1 MAATTAAWQQSI
13 DLTCGT
19 PRLLATGR
27 HSDFEIKCG
36 HHTFHAHKAIL
47 SASFDYFDRL
57 CDSGFK
63 EGQTSSVNL
72 EDAPSLVARLITF
85 AYTSTYHTA
94 SLNSESSRIEQFA
107 TIDDTFAERSDEEVQ
122 WVDRAVLHIQM
133 YALADKYGAA
143 SLKHQCRQRFLMAY
157 YEDDEYDSKTFPGHS
172 ELSPGRVT
180 SEQEMED
187 AVDRDNRI
195 RKRYGRVE
203 DCFDDGSWKACCF
216 PIELAYSTTPAHD
229 RGLRDIV
236 LDSLWAGLNNLD
248 HDKVIEVPGMRDLI
262 SKIPQLSY
270 DLAVNPRTGV
280 DAKCIHCGLERE
292 GNLGWRCKHD
302 KMNTCTELDCLLK
315 FERDSFCWNC
325 SYLGTLK
332 IKA

>member
-172 ELSPGRVT
+172 ELNPGRVT

-216 PIELAYSTTPAHD
+216 PH
-229 RGLRDIV
+229 
-236 LDSLWAGLNNLD
+236 
-248 HDKVIEVPGMRDLI
+248 
-262 SKIPQLSY
+262 
-270 DLAVNPRTGV
+270 RT
-280 DAKCIHCGLERE
+280 R
-292 GNLGWRCKHD
+292 
-302 KMNTCTELDCLLK
+302 LLHNA
-315 FERDSFCWNC
+315 RS
-325 SYLGTLK
+325 
-332 IKA
+332 